1 MDEELLSLSC
11 CHNHKL
17 RIPSSSRTL
26 TCSTS
31 LLLLPS
37 FSWYPSCLTYQR
49 RQERHQGLRVHR
61 QSGGNSVRRRQL
73 VILQAQPV
81 MGTDEF
87 EHDDDKNDKKKND
100 AGMMKTTTDQETTT
114 TPFVLRQDGGGGDN
128 PRTTTVE
135 LRRPLLPSS
144 SSWSIVNDEEH
155 KEETTDGT
163 SILDKKDKISGN
175 DDKDDN
181 NDDDEEEEAGSSSS
195 SSLLHLEL
203 SWCSKRMNQDG
214 IGNDDDDSL
223 YCQDAIRERVLR
235 TPQGQNNIVLT
246 GPATGQ
252 VAYSWVFEGT
262 QRQQE
267 DEEEYWQEEEE
278 KESLP
283 RPELVQGNER
293 RRRVLESSL
302 SSEMILSS
310 KTKKQ
315 KLGGGG
321 SSSSSS
327 NNKKDKE
334 QISKVESG
342 GIASQ
347 SVLLLIKNGDEQLL
361 EIAAK
366 AVQEWISPP
375 IEDDTDKNKNKIR
388 INVLLEPS
396 VAARLE
402 HSYGVTGMKGRIQ
415 LFDVSRLQRNNNKMK
430 NNSSRDNSDPGRLGR
445 NHQEQQQQQQVMPN
459 LICTL
464 GGDGLLMHVG
474 MLFQGP
480 SPPILCVAGGSLGF
494 LTSFQVRDDFSI
506 DDFCWMLLHLVV
518 LLG

>member
-1 MDEELLSLSC
+1 MDEELPSLSC

-37 FSWYPSCLTYQR
+37 FSWYPSCLTYQG

-61 QSGGNSVRRRQL
+61 QSGGIGGGNSVLRRQL

-87 EHDDDKNDKKKND
+87 EHDDDNNNKKKND

-128 PRTTTVE
+128 PRTTTAE

-155 KEETTDGT
+155 KEKTTDGT

-181 NDDDEEEEAGSSSS
+181 NNDDEEEEAGSSS

-262 QRQQE
+262 QGQQE
-267 DEEEYWQEEEE
+267 DEEEYWQEE

-283 RPELVQGNER
+283 RPELVQGKER
-293 RRRVLESSL
+293 RRRILESSL

-315 KLGGGG
+315 KLGGGS

-375 IEDDTDKNKNKIR
+375 LEDDTDKNKNKIR

-430 NNSSRDNSDPGRLGR
+430 NNSSRDNSDPGRVGR
-445 NHQEQQQQQQVMPN
+445 NHQEQQQEVMPN

-494 LTSFQVRDDFSI
+494 LTSFQVRDNFSI